1 MAVCGPDS
9 DPDSGTDPGHDS
21 DYCTVTLTPISC
33 PQVTSL
39 NVHGGTRANLTTA
52 GPLVSFS
59 LRQAGTELKVDNLA
73 LPINLT
79 LPSSLGNVG
88 SRPSLTSSR
97 TGNVYS
103 VECDVYSV
111 GQPLQQDATLLLEQ
125 LLKTNDGSTRSEVAE
140 LRAALRG
147 VGCDE
152 ALECNF
158 WSESTG
164 TWSGENCRT
173 TGVSEVGVG
182 CSCNHLTDFINVV
195 VPTSWDEFATYAVNG
210 EPLPLIPC

>member
-1 MAVCGPDS
+1 M
-9 DPDSGTDPGHDS
+9 
-21 DYCTVTLTPISC
+21 
-33 PQVTSL
+33 
-39 NVHGGTRANLTTA
+39 TTA

-73 LPINLT
+73 LPINIT

-97 TGNVYS
+97 PGNAYG

-111 GQPLQQDATLLLEQ
+111 GQPSQQDATLLLEQ

-173 TGVSEVGVG
+173 TGVSEAGVG
-182 CSCNHLTDFINVV
+182 CSCDHLTDFINVV
-195 VPTSWDEFATYAVNG
+195 VPTSWDEFATYAING

>member
-1 MAVCGPDS
+1 M
-9 DPDSGTDPGHDS
+9 
-21 DYCTVTLTPISC
+21 
-33 PQVTSL
+33 
-39 NVHGGTRANLTTA
+39 TTA

-97 TGNVYS
+97 TGNAYS

-111 GQPLQQDATLLLEQ
+111 GQPSQQDTALLLEQ

-173 TGVSEVGVG
+173 TGVSEAGVG
-182 CSCNHLTDFINVV
+182 CSCDHLTDFINVV
-195 VPTSWDEFATYAVNG
+195 VPTSWDEFATYAING
-210 EPLPLIPC
+210 ESLPLIPC